1 MFVCL
6 FLGGKVGE
14 RMLRII
20 VCTFVASCVSECFLG
35 NKINWF
41 DSVGCAQP
49 GHYFKLLKWSK

>member
-6 FLGGKVGE
+6 FVGGKVGE

-20 VCTFVASCVSECFLG
+20 VCTFVAFCVSECFLG

-41 DSVGCAQP
+41 DSVGCAQ
-49 GHYFKLLKWSK
+49 KVIILNC